1 MRQTT
6 MPPLGDDC
14 RASRECDPCSG
25 VRSIGEILS
34 ELLGT
39 IDSGE
44 RQTDYAVAGPFRL
57 AAVSGRTSIMGR

>member
-6 MPPLGDDC
+6 MPLIGDDFC
-14 RASRECDPCSG
+14 GPCQGDPCSG

-39 IDSGE
+39 IDGGE
-44 RQTDYAVAGPFRL
+44 RQTDYAIAGPFRL
-57 AAVSGRTSIMGR
+57 AAVAGGTTNIGR

>member
-6 MPPLGDDC
+6 MPPVGDDF
-14 RASRECDPCSG
+14 RAARECDPCVG
-25 VRSIGEILS
+25 VRSIGEIIS

-39 IDSGE
+39 IDVGE

-57 AAVSGRTSIMGR
+57 AAVSGRTTIMGR